1 MSSPARDA
9 AADGADR
16 ASPEAGGVQHA
27 DAEQPAHLAA
37 FYEAHQERFRGPRET
52 VRRRLEI
59 YLPHVQAVASPSHPV
74 LDIGPGRGEWL
85 ALLGEQG
92 VTAYGVDVNAAFV
105 AAGVE
110 MGLDIRHQDAIEHLK
125 QIPDGSLSAITA
137 FHVVEHIPLSPLVDL
152 VDHSLRALRPGGLLI
167 LETPNPL
174 NVMVGAAW
182 FHMDP
187 THIKPLPPPFLE
199 FVLENRGFT
208 GVRVLMANP
217 PDEPPLEIPA
227 GSATGSTVTVARMAE
242 LLNRAFFVGM
252 DFAVIGRRADPAE
265 HEQGSSQP
273 EPETARLA
281 HQGETEPGRVTRA
294 RR

>member
-1 MSSPARDA
+1 
-9 AADGADR
+9 
-16 ASPEAGGVQHA
+16 
-27 DAEQPAHLAA
+27 
-37 FYEAHQERFRGPRET
+37 
-52 VRRRLEI
+52 
-59 YLPHVQAVASPSHPV
+59 
-74 LDIGPGRGEWL
+74 
-85 ALLGEQG
+85 

-242 LLNRAFFVGM
+242 LLNRAFFAGM
-252 DFAVIGRRADPAE
+252 AAG
-265 HEQGSSQP
+265 
-273 EPETARLA
+273 
-281 HQGETEPGRVTRA
+281 
-294 RR
+294 